1 MTRDKQGGSFNSLVR
16 TVGNAP
22 KTCNIGYS
30 RRSNLHENVRI
41 PQNHKSYYNRTNFN
55 KRKNVRFC
63 KLSHI
68 KRHLPI
74 CKYYRL
80 GICHGGETGTENGF
94 ICKFAHPKLCKK
106 FCEYGHDHKLGCT
119 KSRKCSYYHPKICRE
134 AWRFGKCFNTKCPL
148 RHLKTTN
155 QKIDSIAES
164 EIQENVEKTDKNSTK
179 PQEITIDTAYNKLRS
194 ESNKTNVK
202 TCLIVENKTIKSDLI
217 DINKKNKPE
226 TDLVGSNFD
235 KSEIL
240 KRFSKLTEYRDQKSI
255 CKPINHNFFE
265 IIRQIYLN
273 SFYSAATLFMQ
284 TIIKI
289 RL

>member
-1 MTRDKQGGSFNSLVR
+1 MTRDKQGGSFNSLVGSVR
-16 TVGNAP
+16 NAT

-55 KRKNVRFC
+55 KCKNVRFC

-80 GICHGGETGTENGF
+80 GICHGGETGAENGF
-94 ICKFAHPKLCKK
+94 ICKFAHPKVCKN
-106 FCEYGHDHKLGCT
+106 FCEHGHNFKLGCN
-119 KSRKCSYYHPKICRE
+119 KSRKCKYFHPKICQK
-134 AWRFGKCFNTKCPL
+134 AWHFGECFNTKCSF

-155 QKIDSIAES
+155 RRIDSVAKNALHE
-164 EIQENVEKTDKNSTK
+164 VVDKTDKNSTK
-179 PQEITIDTAYNKLRS
+179 PQANTIDTVYNKIRA

-202 TCLIVENKTIKSDLI
+202 TCLIIENKTNKSDLI
-217 DINKKNKPE
+217 DINEKNKPE
-226 TDLVGSNFD
+226 ADLVGSNFD

-240 KRFSKLTEYRDQKSI
+240 KRFPKLAEYRDQKSI

-265 IIRQIYLN
+265 IIRNIYLN
-273 SFYSAATLFMQ
+273 SFYSATTLFMQ
-284 TIIKI
+284 TMIKI